1 MRRLVHLAGYR
12 PPQGGSFVPFV
23 RTTLATARER
33 GWGVEAVFPALAR
46 ERAWLEEFEQCGI
59 PVHLASGSRMDLQR
73 WIEGMVGETA
83 SPTLLHTHFTTY
95 DIPAALIARSH
106 PNVSVYWHM
115 HTVLSNRPLA
125 IAANAMKF
133 RIFGRYVAR
142 ILSPSGDVA
151 ATVARRLGDTAK
163 ISVFPNTIDPRAFPI
178 LTPRERVGF
187 RRELGIPDD
196 VASLLH
202 FGRHWHLKDGDIF
215 LDALGVLVKEGRR
228 VIGIV
233 NQGGDEARAGAM
245 RRGLEEHVK
254 ITGVIPEAR
263 KLYGAADV
271 LVASSRGETMP
282 FTVME
287 ALSSGVPVVASDLPG
302 HRYLGDELDA
312 CTITKRDAREIA
324 AAIAA
329 FLDMDPGERARQRAV
344 ARSWIEDHLDVR
356 AAARRLVDAYEQTIQ
371 ATDGHVGNGGR
382 S

>member
-1 MRRLVHLAGYR
+1 
-12 PPQGGSFVPFV
+12 
-23 RTTLATARER
+23 
-33 GWGVEAVFPALAR
+33 
-46 ERAWLEEFEQCGI
+46 
-59 PVHLASGSRMDLQR
+59 
-73 WIEGMVGETA
+73 
-83 SPTLLHTHFTTY
+83 
-95 DIPAALIARSH
+95 
-106 PNVSVYWHM
+106 
-115 HTVLSNRPLA
+115 
-125 IAANAMKF
+125 
-133 RIFGRYVAR
+133 
-142 ILSPSGDVA
+142 
-151 ATVARRLGDTAK
+151 
-163 ISVFPNTIDPRAFPI
+163 
-178 LTPRERVGF
+178 
-187 RRELGIPDD
+187 
-196 VASLLH
+196 
-202 FGRHWHLKDGDIF
+202 
-215 LDALGVLVKEGRR
+215 
-228 VIGIV
+228 
-233 NQGGDEARAGAM
+233 M

-324 AAIAA
+324 AAIVA